1 MHPLGMI
8 EDDGSMLP
16 LIRSCPVAPAR
27 GALFLFGFVYCSI
40 PFLPWRHGRSGISV
54 HSEGAHG
61 EEALFTRSFDA
72 QLSSLGRVIRRSE
85 VASEIC
91 NDYSISMARG

>member
-1 MHPLGMI
+1 MYALGTI
-8 EDDGSMLP
+8 EDDSSMLP

-61 EEALFTRSFDA
+61 RGDTFHA
-72 QLSSLGRVIRRSE
+72 Q
-85 VASEIC
+85 
-91 NDYSISMARG
+91 N